1 MHYFT
6 QLLEIS
12 YESYFHNRYLIFINI
27 LVIFCM
33 ISNYNKSNNI
43 AQTNKKIKKY
53 QDIVFII
60 LNSFLFLYLSLYIL
74 FECLN
79 AILVKTSPNYNL
91 LQWLFVP
98 FTFETN
104 SNSIYDYTT
113 RMMYEESKSNRLEF
127 TIRVYISVFIISL
140 LLTIYKKL
148 VAYKNPFV
156 DLIIYFILASFVALL
171 ILLSIKYIDV
181 FTSVISIPMFI
192 SLLLLI
198 IDRLFILSIRSPGLL
213 NNKKKNETLVKH
225 KDNISFFKDIVY
237 GVTCQGTHTYKL
249 NINANVVCILILLI
263 LLLNISV
270 KVYYIQK

>member
-181 FTSVISIPMFI
+181 FTSVILIPMFI

-237 GVTCQGTHTYKL
+237 GVTCQSTHTYKL